1 MKNEHYPSQD
11 QLGIRIAARL
21 SESTN
26 SLPSDISERLKAAR
40 MQALAKR
47 KVVKLQ
53 LATGLSGH
61 AGAATLHMGGNDRSI
76 WNLIASL
83 LPLFALIA
91 GLLTIS
97 VIQDQKRAKEIA
109 DVDAELLTDDLPPA
123 AYTDPGF
130 LRFLAANRRD

>member
-11 QLGIRIAARL
+11 QLGMRIAARL
-21 SESTN
+21 SDS
-26 SLPSDISERLKAAR
+26 SACLPSDITERLKAAR

-47 KVVKLQ
+47 KVIRLQ
-53 LATGLSGH
+53 LT
-61 AGAATLHMGGNDRSI
+61 AGPVGAAGSATLHMGGNDRSI
-76 WNLIASL
+76 WNRIASL

-91 GLLTIS
+91 GLMTIS
-97 VIQDQKRAKEIA
+97 AMQDQDRAREIA

-130 LRFLAANRRD
+130 VHFLTVNRRD

>member
-1 MKNEHYPSQD
+1 MKNENYPSQD

-21 SESTN
+21 AESTN

-61 AGAATLHMGGNDRSI
+61 AGVATLHMDENDRSV

-97 VIQDQKRAKEIA
+97 AIQDQNRAKEIA

-130 LRFLAANRRD
+130 VRFLTVNRRD